1 MFIMQWRGAPVE
13 SGGREKIDLAAQD
26 SVKSAFNKFIF
37 ETKTVYYFAQ
47 IPSPFFQN
55 GNTALHVAA
64 ASGLEHCVQA
74 LINAGSPLFTENNDK
89 MTPCDMAVK
98 HGHHA
103 IAQLLESK
111 MVFVS

>member
-1 MFIMQWRGAPVE
+1 M
-13 SGGREKIDLAAQD
+13 
-26 SVKSAFNKFIF
+26 
-37 ETKTVYYFAQ
+37 
-47 IPSPFFQN
+47 
-55 GNTALHVAA
+55 HVAA

-111 MVFVS
+111 MVFVSLKITKFFSYSFIFRSERMHFFYFEG